1 MDFVLALHSH
11 LPWVLHHGRWPH
23 GSDWLCE
30 AAFDT
35 YLPLL
40 ERLRGLEAAG
50 VPAPVSIGFTPVLA
64 NQLAH
69 PSFATELETFIA
81 HRLEACETAPA
92 SLAGT
97 GDADLIPLV
106 AFWRARFQRLLSLYR
121 AVGGDL
127 IGAFRRLQDVGRI
140 EIMGSAATHGYLP
153 LLARDE
159 SIRLQLFLG
168 RAEHRR
174 LFGAD
179 PAGCWLPE
187 CAYRPRGRW
196 EPLPG
201 ERPAR
206 VRRGIEEHLAAAG
219 FRYFYTDAHLA
230 HAGTPLG
237 AYVDV
242 PIGAERF
249 DAES

>member
-30 AAFDT
+30 AALDT

-40 ERLRGLEAAG
+40 DQLRRLEEAA
-50 VPAPVSIGFTPVLA
+50 VPAPVSVGFTPVLA
-64 NQLAH
+64 NQLSH
-69 PSFATELETFIA
+69 PSFVQELENYLA
-81 HRLEACETAPA
+81 HRLEACERAPA

-97 GDADLIPLV
+97 GDAGLIPL
-106 AFWRARFQRLLSLYR
+106 AQFWRERLQRLQALYH
-121 AVGGDL
+121 AVDRDL
-127 IGAFRRLQDVGRI
+127 IGAFRRLRDAGRI

-168 RAEHRR
+168 RLEHRR

-179 PAGCWLPE
+179 PSGCWLPE
-187 CAYRPRGRW
+187 CAYRPQGRW
-196 EPLPG
+196 DPLPG

-206 VRRGIEEHLAAAG
+206 LRLSTEEHLAAAG
-219 FRYFYTDAHLA
+219 FRYFFTDAHLA
-230 HAGTPLG
+230 HAGKALG
-237 AYVDV
+237 AYPDV
-242 PIGAERF
+242 
-249 DAES
+249 